1 MVSEEVLSDDVD
13 SVASP
18 SFLVTSPDSRKRVTS
33 SHRVV
38 NQYSNILTID
48 FDKN

>member
-1 MVSEEVLSDDVD
+1 MVSEEV
-13 SVASP
+13 ASP
-18 SFLVTSPDSRKRVTS
+18 YFLVTSPDFRDVLRV

-38 NQYSNILTID
+38 NEYSNILTID